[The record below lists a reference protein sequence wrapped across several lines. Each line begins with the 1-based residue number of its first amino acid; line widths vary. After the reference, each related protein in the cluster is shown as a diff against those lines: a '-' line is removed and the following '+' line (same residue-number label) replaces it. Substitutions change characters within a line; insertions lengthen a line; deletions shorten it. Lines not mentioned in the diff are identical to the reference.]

1 MSICRHASILKRLL
15 IKVWRVSPW
24 DNCLWPSCV
33 WTKAKDCYC
42 LLLLL
47 VVIASVC
54 DHWPLS
60 CMSFQGS
67 WLQTA
72 AIINKAIIS
81 YDPPSLVYIY
91 YLLPSKHEKML
102 LVVYHSS
109 SVVSSCLKRGGE
121 EEGAVKKKKK
131 KKRKKEKEKRKQ
143 LAALD
148 SSQSAVWFL
157 FSISEGL
164 NHRVVLIPGNREGR

>member
-1 MSICRHASILKRLL
+1 
-15 IKVWRVSPW
+15 
-24 DNCLWPSCV
+24 
-33 WTKAKDCYC
+33 
-42 LLLLL
+42 
-47 VVIASVC
+47 
-54 DHWPLS
+54 
-60 CMSFQGS
+60 MSFQGS

-121 EEGAVKKKKK
+121 EEGAVKE
-131 KKRKKEKEKRKQ
+131 KRKKERKRKEKTARRTRQQPISSLVSLQHLRGTEPSGSLDPRQQGGKIVE
-143 LAALD
+143 D
-148 SSQSAVWFL
+148 SSL
-157 FSISEGL
+157 L
-164 NHRVVLIPGNREGR
+164 NYDFVKFARSWRITSPGN